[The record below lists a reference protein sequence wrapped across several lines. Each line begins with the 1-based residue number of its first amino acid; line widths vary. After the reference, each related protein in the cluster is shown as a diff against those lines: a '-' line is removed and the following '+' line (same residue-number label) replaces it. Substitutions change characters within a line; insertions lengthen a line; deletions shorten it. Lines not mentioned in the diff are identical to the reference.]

1 MKAAEAGQPDAEE
14 RAFRIASGGHAAYAA
29 VMIALGI
36 PGLIRG
42 NFTVI
47 WQGVPESAPGREA
60 LAYLCA
66 AVSLASGIGLL
77 FRRTAAVSARVL
89 LALLVLWFLLWRVRA
104 LFVAS
109 LIEGT
114 WSCGETLVM
123 AAGTWVLYAWFGAD
137 HEPRRFDFA
146 TGDRGARIARALYGL
161 GLLPFGY
168 AHFANLEGTASLVP
182 AWLPGHV
189 FWAYFTGAAF
199 VAAGVA
205 ILVGVWARLAAAL
218 SALQIGL
225 FSVLVWMPIVMA
237 GSLNAFQWGEFADTW
252 ALTAA
257 AWVVADSYRGMPW
270 LGTGRR

>member
-1 MKAAEAGQPDAEE
+1 MPRESHSTEG
-14 RAFRIASGGHAAYAA
+14 RAIRIASAGHVVFA
-29 VMIALGI
+29 VLLIGLGI
-36 PGLIRG
+36 QGFVQG
-42 NFTVI
+42 DFTVV
-47 WQGVPESAPGREA
+47 WKPVPQGVPAREG
-60 LAYLCA
+60 LVYLCA
-66 AVSLASGIGLL
+66 AVSLAAGLGLL
-77 FRRTAAVSARVL
+77 WRRAAGLAARVL
-89 LALLVLWFLLWRVRA
+89 LALLILWFLLWRVRA

-123 AAGTWVLYAWFGAD
+123 AAAAWVLYAWFGAER
-137 HEPRRFDFA
+137 EPRRFDFA
-146 TGDRGARIARALYGL
+146 TGERGARIARALYGL

-182 AWLPGHV
+182 AWLPWHV

-199 VAAGVA
+199 VAAGLA
-205 ILVGVWARLAAAL
+205 ILAGVCARLAAAL

-225 FSVLVWMPIVMA
+225 FSLLVWMPIVMA

-257 AWVVADSYRGMPW
+257 AWVVADSYRGMAW
-270 LGTGRR
+270 LGSGRR